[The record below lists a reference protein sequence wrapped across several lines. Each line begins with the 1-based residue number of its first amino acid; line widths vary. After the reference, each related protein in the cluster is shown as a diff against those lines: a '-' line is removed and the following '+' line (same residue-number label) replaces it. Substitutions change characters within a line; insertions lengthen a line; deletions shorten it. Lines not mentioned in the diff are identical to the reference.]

1 MAKIGKNV
9 LENLTQAMYSD
20 SRITYREYIQNS
32 TDQIDIARKNNS
44 FPDEELKIE
53 ITIDKKNR
61 NVFIEDNANGIPH
74 DEVAKRLGNVA
85 DSEKIQGESKGFRG
99 IGRLGGIGYCRELR
113 FVTSYLGENIQTK
126 MIWDAEQL
134 NKIIHD
140 SNNHDTAEKVL
151 DNIISYSKESCD
163 ANKHFFRVEMIGINN
178 ENEKLLDI
186 DDIEQYI
193 SEVAPVE
200 FSSTFYFASEIKRF
214 IKDHDEVPPMDV
226 YPIYLREEG
235 GELTEVRKKY
245 PNRIHN
251 NNQPQKCSEIADIQ
265 ADIIRDE
272 KGVAIAWLW
281 YAITTLKGVI
291 NEVGNP
297 MRGLRLRQFNIL
309 IGDRETLSQSPKFFK
324 ETRGNHYFMGEVH
337 TLSKDLRDGFTI

>member
-235 GELTEVRKKY
+235 GNLPK
-245 PNRIHN
+245 
-251 NNQPQKCSEIADIQ
+251 SERNIQ
-265 ADIIRDE
+265 I
-272 KGVAIAWLW
+272 G
-281 YAITTLKGVI
+281 YITTISLRSAVKSLIYKLISFVMKKG
-291 NEVGNP
+291 
-297 MRGLRLRQFNIL
+297 
-309 IGDRETLSQSPKFFK
+309 
-324 ETRGNHYFMGEVH
+324 
-337 TLSKDLRDGFTI
+337 